1 MKLLKKINK
10 NLFYIFLFVFTIL
23 GIFLSLKVGITHDE
37 PFDLSV
43 WEGNKNKIFNYIFKK
58 NLDVSILDGGGK
70 FYGSG
75 FHYIS
80 SIFEPFF
87 KQIYLISSYGA
98 EAKNLVSKH
107 ATVFIFFIVS
117 SIFFRKILL
126 VLSKNKS
133 FSNLGTI
140 FYLSYPYLLGHS
152 FFNVKDVPFLS
163 VWLICTYYIIK
174 ISNKFFD
181 RNIILKKHIL
191 ILGSL
196 IGYLLSIRISG
207 VLIGI
212 QLLIFLLIFLEST
225 KTSFF
230 NFIRNFY
237 KQVFLLFAISLF
249 IFILLQP
256 RYWTNP
262 LLIFDSIK
270 FMSQHLQTVCTITL
284 GECMKAQNLPA
295 SYLPI
300 WFFFKLPTLILIS
313 LFLYPL
319 TEKKI
324 NQNRKNSNVISS
336 IALTIFLIIS
346 LLIIFEVN
354 LYDEIRQVMF
364 LIPLIF
370 IISLYFLFIY
380 SNKFFKILVPLFT
393 IYFIF
398 QNILI
403 YPYNYIWV
411 NNFSHI
417 SKVNGVFEL
426 DYWGVSSKKIADYLN
441 NKAIDLNACVISNRN
456 NGLKPFM
463 STDQCFLAFDN
474 LHKKLERPF
483 YVGLMERG
491 TRKGTPNKCELIHVE
506 TEKIN
511 FSREELTLAKLY
523 KCS

>member
-1 MKLLKKINK
+1 VKLLKKINK

-181 RNIILKKHIL
+181 RNIILK
-191 ILGSL
+191 
-196 IGYLLSIRISG
+196 
-207 VLIGI
+207 
-212 QLLIFLLIFLEST
+212 
-225 KTSFF
+225 
-230 NFIRNFY
+230 N
-237 KQVFLLFAISLF
+237 
-249 IFILLQP
+249 
-256 RYWTNP
+256 
-262 LLIFDSIK
+262 
-270 FMSQHLQTVCTITL
+270 
-284 GECMKAQNLPA
+284 
-295 SYLPI
+295 
-300 WFFFKLPTLILIS
+300 LILI
-313 LFLYPL
+313 Y
-319 TEKKI
+319 
-324 NQNRKNSNVISS
+324 
-336 IALTIFLIIS
+336 
-346 LLIIFEVN
+346 
-354 LYDEIRQVMF
+354 
-364 LIPLIF
+364 
-370 IISLYFLFIY
+370 
-380 SNKFFKILVPLFT
+380 
-393 IYFIF
+393 
-398 QNILI
+398 
-403 YPYNYIWV
+403 
-411 NNFSHI
+411 
-417 SKVNGVFEL
+417 VF
-426 DYWGVSSKKIADYLN
+426 Y
-441 NKAIDLNACVISNRN
+441 
-456 NGLKPFM
+456 
-463 STDQCFLAFDN
+463 
-474 LHKKLERPF
+474 
-483 YVGLMERG
+483 
-491 TRKGTPNKCELIHVE
+491 
-506 TEKIN
+506 
-511 FSREELTLAKLY
+511 
-523 KCS
+523 

>member
-23 GIFLSLKVGITHDE
+23 GIFLSLKVGITHDK

-117 SIFFRKILL
+117 SIFLRKILL

-191 ILGSL
+191 M
-196 IGYLLSIRISG
+196 
-207 VLIGI
+207 
-212 QLLIFLLIFLEST
+212 T
-225 KTSFF
+225 
-230 NFIRNFY
+230 
-237 KQVFLLFAISLF
+237 
-249 IFILLQP
+249 
-256 RYWTNP
+256 
-262 LLIFDSIK
+262 
-270 FMSQHLQTVCTITL
+270 MC
-284 GECMKAQNLPA
+284 
-295 SYLPI
+295 
-300 WFFFKLPTLILIS
+300 
-313 LFLYPL
+313 
-319 TEKKI
+319 
-324 NQNRKNSNVISS
+324 
-336 IALTIFLIIS
+336 
-346 LLIIFEVN
+346 
-354 LYDEIRQVMF
+354 
-364 LIPLIF
+364 
-370 IISLYFLFIY
+370 
-380 SNKFFKILVPLFT
+380 
-393 IYFIF
+393 
-398 QNILI
+398 
-403 YPYNYIWV
+403 
-411 NNFSHI
+411 
-417 SKVNGVFEL
+417 
-426 DYWGVSSKKIADYLN
+426 
-441 NKAIDLNACVISNRN
+441 
-456 NGLKPFM
+456 
-463 STDQCFLAFDN
+463 
-474 LHKKLERPF
+474 
-483 YVGLMERG
+483 
-491 TRKGTPNKCELIHVE
+491 
-506 TEKIN
+506 
-511 FSREELTLAKLY
+511 
-523 KCS
+523 